1 MLTHTAKPSTE
12 LTNLW
17 QRPELPHALPTGV
30 SLHGHTSCSQESL
43 KFVQMAMQLFPGV
56 QPVMEFYGRLCRERH
71 DLQLDFDSAFWCPP
85 LRPSMAYA
93 LEADQLQQL
102 GLHAMVSL
110 TDHDNIDAPLLLRT
124 LPVAR
129 GIPVS
134 VEWSV
139 PYSGTE
145 FHLGIHNLPSAEGT
159 AWMERFSRFTDAP
172 SDDRLLAMLRELHD
186 QPGVLIVFN
195 HPLWDL
201 QQVGE
206 ANHLAAVRRF
216 VAEAGATVHA
226 LELNGLRHA
235 RENRD
240 VQRLSRET
248 GHLLI
253 SGGDRHGLEPN
264 ANINLTAARSF
275 RDFVDEI
282 RIERRSHIVFMPQY
296 SRPWEQRIL
305 ESTLAAITDY
315 PQFTPGWQRWDERAF
330 HRDQHG
336 VLRPLSE
343 LWATGRAPRLLR
355 AAIELIRLGRSQTL
369 GRTLSLVFRGDHN
382 FALEAEA

>member
-1 MLTHTAKPSTE
+1 MLTRTANPTTK

-17 QRPELPHALPTGV
+17 QPCDLPHSLTTGV

-43 KFVQMAMQLFPGV
+43 KFVQMAMESFPGCH
-56 QPVMEFYGRLCRERH
+56 PVFNVYGRICRERH
-71 DLQLDFDSAFWCPP
+71 QLPLDFASAFWCPP
-85 LRPSMAYA
+85 LRPSMAYD
-93 LEADQLQQL
+93 LETSQIHQL
-102 GLHAMVSL
+102 GLQAMVSL
-110 TDHDNIDAPLLLRT
+110 TDHDNIDAPQLLRT

-134 VEWSV
+134 VEWSA
-139 PYSGTE
+139 PFAGTE
-145 FHLGIHNLPSAEGT
+145 FHLGIHNLPSADGA
-159 AWMERFSRFTDAP
+159 AWMARFGHFTAHP
-172 SDDRLLAMLRELHD
+172 SDDGLIAILRELD
-186 QPGVLIVFN
+186 AEPGILIVFN

-201 QQVGE
+201 QEVGD
-206 ANHLAAVRRF
+206 AAHLAAVRRF
-216 VAEAGATVHA
+216 LTEAAGTVHA

-240 VQRLSRET
+240 VQRLARDT

-264 ANINLTAARSF
+264 ANINLTAARNF
-275 RDFVDEI
+275 REFVDEI
-282 RIERRSHIVFMPQY
+282 RVDRHSHIVFMPQY

-305 ESTLAAITDY
+305 ESTLAAITNY
-315 PQFTPGWQRWDERAF
+315 PQFTEGWQRWDQRAF
-330 HRDQHG
+330 HRDREG

-343 LWATGRAPRLLR
+343 LWTTGRAPRLLR
-355 AAIELIRLGRSQTL
+355 AAIQVIRLGRSQTL
-369 GRTLSLVFRGDHN
+369 GRTLSLAFRGDHN